1 MSMDSSILW
10 LIPFLPAFGALINGI
25 TGRWLR
31 KTKIVDCVALGSVGI
46 SFLLSVFFFIWLL
59 ALEPSQRVVT
69 QSLWVWFDLGGANV
83 LGGLSQNVME
93 WAYRADTLSIAMALL
108 VSGAGFLIHLFS
120 TGYMSEE
127 RSDGRYYRFM
137 AYMNLFMFSMLNL
150 VLGNNIMMMFL
161 GWEGVGL
168 CSYLLIGFYFDKD
181 FAAIAGKKAFVVNR
195 VGDFGFL
202 IGFFLLFMIFGSVD
216 YNTMMGLT
224 RDVLAQSEITLF
236 GVTCAATWWFNL
248 VGICLFIGAC
258 GKSAQIPLYVW
269 LPDAMAGPTPV
280 SALIHAATMVTSGL
294 YMVCRMNFIYVNAE
308 TALAVI
314 LAVGALTA
322 FVSATMGLAQYDIK
336 KVLAYSTVSQLGF
349 MFMGMGAGAFSAG
362 LFHVFTHA
370 FFKAALFLGAGAVI
384 VACHH
389 EQDMRNMGGLRK
401 YMPITFISMGVAT
414 LAICGIF
421 PFSGYF
427 SKDDILWKVFEGWY
441 NHGHYDGPMLNLAA
455 WILGMLGAFCTAFYM
470 TRLMV
475 MTFWGDF
482 RGAGDD
488 PHGLRAPAAEQHN
501 AHDGH
506 DGHDAHDAH
515 DAHSHHGHGH
525 HSHGHGHHAHAQADN
540 HHGHS
545 QHDARGYDG
554 YNSHGAHGEHPDRNE
569 HHEHHEQHEQHD
581 SHGPREVSWNMW
593 LPVAILAGLA
603 LIGGFLN
610 VPHSLHFLGDSHFS
624 DWLHPLMF
632 QREAAHGA
640 NHAVPAIEYLLQ
652 IFAVLWALTAIFL
665 AWWIYKMD
673 PAWSKAKAFVAMF
686 PGLYRWVH
694 NKYFVDEFYD
704 LVIVNPCKRLSAQ
717 LWAFDAWVVDGMVN
731 GAARFSVLAG
741 RFTFWIDLRI
751 VDGLVNAAA
760 WILQQIALLF
770 RAIQS
775 GRVQHYAFVM
785 FLGFLTFAFWRFL
798 V

>member
-1 MSMDSSILW
+1 MSMESSILW

-25 TGRWLR
+25 TGRRLR
-31 KTKIVDCVALGSVGI
+31 NTKIVDCIALGSVGV
-46 SFLLSVFFFIWLL
+46 SFLLSVFFFIRLL
-59 ALEPSQRVVT
+59 VLEPSQRVIT

-93 WAYRADTLSIAMALL
+93 WAYRADPLSIAMALL

-120 TGYMSEE
+120 TGYMAEE
-127 RSDGRYYRFM
+127 RNDGRYYRFM
-137 AYMNLFMFSMLNL
+137 AYMNLFVFSMLNL

-168 CSYLLIGFYFDKD
+168 CSYLLIGFYFDKE

-195 VGDFGFL
+195 IGDFGFL

-224 RDVLAQSEITLF
+224 REVLAQSEITLF
-236 GVTCAATWWFNL
+236 GLTHAATWWFNL

-322 FVSATMGLAQYDIK
+322 FVSATIGLAQYDIK

-362 LFHVFTHA
+362 MFHVFTHA

-427 SKDDILWKVFEGWY
+427 SKDEILWNVFEGWY
-441 NHGHYDGPMLNLAA
+441 NHGHYDGPALNLAA

-488 PHGLRAPAAEQHN
+488 PHGLRAPAIAHN

-506 DGHDAHDAH
+506 DAHDYDSRVPHGAN
-515 DAHSHHGHGH
+515 DGHG
-525 HSHGHGHHAHAQADN
+525 GRNTQ
-540 HHGHS
+540 
-545 QHDARGYDG
+545 DA
-554 YNSHGAHGEHPDRNE
+554 PDER
-569 HHEHHEQHEQHD
+569 HEQHD

-610 VPHSLHFLGDSHFS
+610 VPHSLHFLSDSHFS

-640 NHAVPAIEYLLQ
+640 HHAVHAIEYLLQ
-652 IFAVLWALTAIFL
+652 IFAVIWALTAIFL
-665 AWWIYKMD
+665 AWWIYKTD

-694 NKYFVDEFYD
+694 NKYFVDELYD

-741 RFTFWIDLRI
+741 RFTFWIDLRV
-751 VDGLVNAAA
+751 VDGLVNAVA
-760 WILQQIALLF
+760 WILQQIALFF